1 MERPSIDTDSGSSF
15 LNWFRQLFGSNS
27 QPAAPVTPTRPIP
40 TTTLDYNH
48 PSLLAELAELKKYRA
63 LVEEAAG
70 HYRLN
75 PSLLCGI
82 GSRESRWGLALQP
95 LGAAGTGDFHQRPPQ
110 PKVNRTTALP
120 PDGKGFGRGLLQV
133 DYDWHEFARTGAWHS
148 PRDNIFYACEILH
161 KSLQVLVRE
170 RVAAH
175 LQTRAMLAAYN
186 GGVTN
191 TLNALRAGLD
201 VDANTTG
208 KNYSKDVLDRTAWF
222 QLHGWR

>member
-1 MERPSIDTDSGSSF
+1 MERPRIETESSF
-15 LNWFRQLFGSNS
+15 FNWLRQFFGSN
-27 QPAAPVTPTRPIP
+27 QPIVPANPTRPIP

-48 PSLLAELAELKKYRA
+48 PSLLAELAELKKYRVW
-63 LVEEAAG
+63 VEEAAG
-70 HYRLN
+70 HYHLN

-95 LGAAGTGDFHQRPPQ
+95 QGPAGTGDFQQRPPQ
-110 PKVNRTTALP
+110 PKVSRTTPLP
-120 PDGKGFGRGLLQV
+120 PDGRGFGRGLLQI
-133 DYDWHEFARTGAWHS
+133 DYDWHEFARTGTWHS

-161 KSLQVLVRE
+161 KSLQTLARE
-170 RVAAH
+170 RVAAN

-186 GGVTN
+186 GGLTN
-191 TLNALRAGLD
+191 TLNALRKGLD

-208 KNYSKDVLDRTAWF
+208 KNYSEDVLDRAAWF